1 MVPGMALTNKQAA
14 FVREYLVDLNGTQAA
29 IRAGYSPKSADRIA
43 FELLKETPEV
53 AAEVQLQMDKRAQAT
68 GITAQSVLD
77 RLNKVADRCMQA
89 EEVRDKEGNPTGE
102 YKFDSGGACRALE
115 LIGKHLKLFTDKIE
129 VEASDALAE
138 RIAKAQARLSQRVE
152 GE

>member
-1 MVPGMALTNKQAA
+1 MALTPKQQA

-29 IRAGYSPKSADRIA
+29 IRAGYSEKSAERIA

-53 AAEVQLQMDKRAQAT
+53 AAAVQAAMNERAKVV

-89 EEVRDKEGNPTGE
+89 EEVVDREGNPTGL
-102 YKFDSGGACRALE
+102 YKFDSAGANRALE

-129 VEASDALAE
+129 VDASDALADKL
-138 RIAKAQARLSQRVE
+138 AQAQARLKQRQAD
-152 GE
+152 GEA